1 MRAIIAQVQTR
12 VDLVGRRA
20 LLAGAF
26 LGRGFGISQ
35 RWSEAAAEAA
45 ADAKRKAGIFGDDS
59 ADRDVSV
66 SCECGKHGDHLGHGE
81 VLADAAPGAE
91 SERQERPVLVLGGGV
106 VSRGFESQG
115 IIPGALVAVNAP

>member
-1 MRAIIAQVQTR
+1 MRGIIAQVQTR

-26 LGRGFGISQ
+26 VGRGFGISE

-59 ADRDVSV
+59 TDRD
-66 SCECGKHGDHLGHGE
+66 EC
-81 VLADAAPGAE
+81 PR
-91 SERQERPVLVLGGGV
+91 ERRHPATLLPWPV
-106 VSRGFESQG
+106 R
-115 IIPGALVAVNAP
+115 